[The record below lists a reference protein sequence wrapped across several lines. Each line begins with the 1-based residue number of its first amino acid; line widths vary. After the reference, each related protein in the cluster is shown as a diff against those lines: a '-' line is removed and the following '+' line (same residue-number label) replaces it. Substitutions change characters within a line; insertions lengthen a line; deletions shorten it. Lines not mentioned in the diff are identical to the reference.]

1 MSEVEKKGF
10 CTLCRSR
17 CGTINVVDGETLV
30 TVRPDGD
37 HPTGKAMCLKG
48 KAAPELVH
56 SADRVLYPVRRTT
69 PKGADD
75 PGWVRISWDEALD
88 EIAERLLSTR
98 AMRGAESVA
107 FSVTTPS
114 GTPLSDS
121 IDWIER
127 FVRLYGSPNICYAT
141 EICNWHKDF
150 AHAFTFGCGMPTADY
165 RNAELILLWGH
176 NPTNTWLSQAEAIG
190 AGRAGGARL
199 IVVDPRQT
207 ALADDADQWLRVKPG
222 SDAALAMALA
232 NLMIEANAF
241 DIDFV
246 RRWTNGPLLVR
257 QDNGAFLRGGDIGL
271 ANADSL
277 LVWDARQRM
286 AVPAGNALDD
296 AGHIAL
302 RGTFAIPLRGGGEGK
317 ALLCQPAFDLY
328 AAECA
333 SYPVERAAAL
343 TWIAEGDIRRAAALI
358 GASGRIAY
366 HAWSGVG
373 QHENATQTE
382 RAIACLYA
390 LTGSFD
396 RRGGNRVYRKPPF
409 NAVSRFDLLSA
420 DQARKALGLDS
431 RPLGPPAQG
440 WVTARDLYRAITDKA
455 PYAVTSLIAFGTNLL
470 LSQPDVAHGEQA
482 LRELEFYVHC
492 DLFENPSARYADIL
506 LPVNT
511 PWEREGL
518 RIGFEV
524 SAAAEQLVQL
534 RQRMVAPRGEARSD
548 NDIVFALAARIGLGD
563 AFFGGSLEAGWNHM
577 LAPMGLTLAG
587 LRDAPEGIRVPV
599 KDMEMKYAAATD
611 GRPFNTPTGLVEL
624 YSERLL
630 RHGYPPL
637 PGLPEPAWDDTE
649 QASGSFPYLMTSAK
663 NGYYCHSQQRTV
675 ASLRRKAM
683 LPQLDI
689 SGEIAADR
697 DIRTGDPVRVS
708 TPAASARFTA
718 RVQPGLHPAVLVGEY
733 GWWQGCDAMGQ
744 QPTGAL
750 GTDSANFNALIDAAR
765 QDPVSGSSPLR
776 SCRCN
781 VERDAAFDIRRRHW
795 EGYRPFRIV
804 ALRKEADDVTAVH
817 VEPADGGRLPDY
829 LPGQHV
835 TIRFFV
841 GTGRQEVVRS
851 YSLTGP
857 AAVADRRGY
866 AIAVRHARTRLASGE
881 AVSGVASSFIN
892 TQLAVGDTIELR
904 APAGTFVMPTR
915 TARPLVLLAGGIG
928 ITPFINLLE
937 SLVDQQEPPR
947 MLLLYANQNGTT
959 HAFRDRLRELE
970 GLIPALTVI
979 NFYDAPA
986 DGDILG
992 RDFQVQGRVSAAAVP
1007 DALLASR
1014 PLVYMCGPDAMMT
1027 AFAAGLAARGVPRF
1041 DIQKEIFRSPAAP
1054 RMEAGQA
1061 FQVRFRKSDATHAW
1075 RSEHGPLL
1083 GFAEALG
1090 IGLPSGCRV
1099 GQCESCAIRIV
1110 SGTVHHLHGE
1120 ASDDPS
1126 ICLACQAVPASDLVI
1141 DA

>member
-17 CGTINVVDGETLV
+17 CGTVNVVDGETLV
-30 TVRPDGD
+30 AVRPDGD

-56 SADRVLYPVRRTT
+56 SADRILYPMRRTH

-88 EIAERLLSTR
+88 EIAARLLHAR
-98 AMRGAESVA
+98 ATRGAESVA
-107 FSVTTPS
+107 FAVTTPS
-114 GTPLSDS
+114 GTALSDS

-232 NLMIEANAF
+232 NLMIEANAI

-271 ANADSL
+271 TDMDAL

-286 AVPAGNALDD
+286 AVPAGKGVDD
-296 AGHIAL
+296 AQHIAL
-302 RGTFAIPLRGGGEGK
+302 RGTFSIPRIGGGERES
-317 ALLCQPAFDLY
+317 LLCQPAFDLY

-333 SYPVERAAAL
+333 RYTVERAAAL
-343 TWIAEGDIRRAAALI
+343 TWIPEGDIRHAASLI
-358 GASGRIAY
+358 GAAGRVAY

-409 NAVSRFDLLSA
+409 NAVSRFDLLSP
-420 DQARKALGLDS
+420 DQAHKALGLDA

-440 WVTARDLYRAITDKA
+440 WVTAPDLYRAITDRA
-455 PYAVTSLIAFGTNLL
+455 PYAVTSLIAFGTNTL
-470 LSQPDVAHGEQA
+470 LSQPDVANAEQA

-492 DLFENPSARYADIL
+492 DLFENPSARHADIL

-524 SAAAEQLVQL
+524 SADAEQLVQL
-534 RQRMVAPRGEARSD
+534 RQRMVAPRGESRSD
-548 NDIVFALAARIGLGD
+548 NDIVFALAARIGLGE

-577 LAPMGLTLAG
+577 LAPTGLTVAA

-599 KDMEMKYAAATD
+599 EDVEMKYAAGID
-611 GRPFNTPTGLVEL
+611 GQPFNTPTGLVEL

-637 PGLPEPAWDDTE
+637 PGLPESAWNDAG
-649 QASGSFPYLMTSAK
+649 QPSASFPYLMTSAK
-663 NGYYCHSQQRTV
+663 NGYYCHSQQRGV
-675 ASLRRKAM
+675 ASLRRKAL

-689 SGEIAADR
+689 SSDIAAAR
-697 DIRTGDPVRVS
+697 NIRTGDSVRVS
-708 TPAASARFTA
+708 TPAGSALFTA

-733 GWWQGCDAMGQ
+733 GWWQGCDPMGQ
-744 QPTGAL
+744 QPTAVL
-750 GTDSANFNALIDAAR
+750 GTDSANFNALIDATR

-776 SCRCN
+776 SCHCN
-781 VERDAAFDIRRRHW
+781 VERNAMLDIRRRRW

-804 ALRKEADDVTAVH
+804 GLRKEATDVTAVD
-817 VEPADGGRLPDY
+817 VEPADGGPLPDY

-835 TIRFFV
+835 TIRLCV
-841 GTGRQEVVRS
+841 DTGEQEVVRS

-857 AAVADRRGY
+857 AVVADRRRY
-866 AIAVRHARTRLASGE
+866 AIAVRHARARLASGE
-881 AVSGVASSFIN
+881 VVSGVASSFIN
-892 TQLAVGDTIELR
+892 TRLAIGDTIALR

-937 SLVDQQEPPR
+937 SLVGQQEPPR

-959 HAFRDRLRELE
+959 HAFRDRLRELRA
-970 GLIPALTVI
+970 LIPALTVI

-992 RDFQVQGRVSAAAVP
+992 SDFQVHGRVTAAAVP

-1041 DIQKEIFRSPAAP
+1041 DIHKEVFRSPTV
-1054 RMEAGQA
+1054 RRIEAGQA
-1061 FQVRFRKSDATHAW
+1061 FQVQFRRSDITLSW

-1090 IGLPSGCRV
+1090 IRLPSGCRV
-1099 GQCESCAIRIV
+1099 GQCESCAVRIV

-1120 ASDDPS
+1120 APDDPGV
-1126 ICLACQAVPASDLVI
+1126 CLACQAVPASDLVI